1 MRHDHSHLQ
10 PAEQAPC
17 TAGPEITGDDHD
29 RQHHA
34 EGLGRGGWRRRRGA
48 RDERHERPE
57 RHERHEHGPNHP
69 RVTVM
74 VDTGDDGPGGKPGRG
89 DGRGPGGFGPG
100 GPGRAGGGHG
110 GHGRGP
116 GGPHRGPGRGSRA
129 GRGDIRG
136 AVLLLLN
143 EQPMHGYQL
152 IQEITQRSGG
162 RWSPSPGAIYPA
174 LNLLEDEG
182 LITITADSGRKL
194 ASLTAEGVA
203 YVESRRDTL
212 AAPWDEAVGRSASPA
227 RALRGALEELAG
239 AAHQISRNGSEDQAV
254 QALLTLERAR
264 RELYLVLAGE
274 RVHPATAEEKPS
286 SRGGAGSDEPGEPS
300 RS

>member
-1 MRHDHSHLQ
+1 MRHDTSHNQ
-10 PAEQAPC
+10 PAHRPPFGADPQL
-17 TAGPEITGDDHD
+17 TDDDTHQTYAD
-29 RQHHA
+29 ERRP
-34 EGLGRGGWRRRRGA
+34 GGRRRRRGDV
-48 RDERHERPE
+48 RGERHERGAARP
-57 RHERHEHGPNHP
+57 HI
-69 RVTVM
+69 TVM
-74 VDTGDDGPGGKPGRG
+74 VDAGDEGPGGRPGRG
-89 DGRGPGGFGPG
+89 GFGPGGFGPGGFGPG
-100 GPGRAGGGHG
+100 GPGGGHG

-136 AVLLLLN
+136 AILLLLS

-182 LITITADSGRKL
+182 LLSITADSGRKL
-194 ASLTAEGVA
+194 ASLTPEGVA
-203 YVESRRDTL
+203 YVASQRETL
-212 AAPWDEAVGRSASPA
+212 AAPWDEVTGRSASPS
-227 RALRGALEELAG
+227 RALRGAVDELAG
-239 AAHQISRNGSEDQAV
+239 AAHQISRTGSEDQAA

-274 RVHPATAEEKPS
+274 RVHPAPAEDAPGS
-286 SRGGAGSDEPGEPS
+286 PGAATSGEPEEEG